1 MRGLLRCQYKLQ
13 QWKEAFANA
22 QDLLTEKGTATDD
35 KMMANMIVAKN
46 YQTDN
51 QLDQASNAYKQ
62 VIALGKSEQAA
73 EAQYAIASILLQQN
87 KLAEAEKAG
96 FEVIKKYGSYGSWVT
111 RSYILLGDVYFKE
124 NDLFNAEATYKSV
137 VENAEQDE
145 FKKEAQQKLDKV
157 IEVKNKTNKVE
168 QQ

>member
-1 MRGLLRCQYKLQ
+1 MTHFDSGKAKDR
-13 QWKEAFANA
+13 
-22 QDLLTEKGTATDD
+22 T
-35 KMMANMIVAKN
+35 MMGN
-46 YQTDN
+46 TP
-51 QLDQASNAYKQ
+51 
-62 VIALGKSEQAA
+62 EQAA

-157 IEVKNKTNKVE
+157 IEVKIKTNKVE